1 MRILD
6 YISFGLKNL
15 IYYKKRTICNIIITF
30 SIILI
35 ILITFTASNT
45 IISFLEENINK
56 NIEYRTMYV
65 KYDVMEES
73 LSSVMKKLSKVKNV
87 IKVIEQD
94 KYQSYITIDKFKTN
108 KTDGEINIIAS
119 DSNLLPSIVAGRNP
133 NSNDK
138 NYLIC
143 PTKFIADSNLSTR
156 TDLTKEDYIDG
167 RKFLNKEITIKYY
180 SYDYSKEIPEV
191 LNQYEEEFQLIGL
204 YNTYDNY
211 AKDNTCYTSFT
222 NVAKINKNMSGN
234 SEEYTEEVY
243 YHPIIIVNDSKN
255 IDSVFE
261 EINSMGYTPI
271 KRMNIDS
278 NLIGNI
284 KLICLSILLI
294 AIVISIICM
303 ITIILKNIKE
313 QEQEIGLL
321 KALGYTN
328 KNISLSFL
336 VESLIIG
343 LISFFISILIY
354 TILYFIISNLI
365 NNTNL
370 IFTKIAINYSWYS
383 VLISFII
390 IIIIPIISTFT
401 WFKKI
406 KNINIVNLI
415 NNE

>member
-6 YISFGLKNL
+6 YISFGIKNL
-15 IYYKKRTICNIIITF
+15 IHYKKRTISNIVITF

-35 ILITFTASNT
+35 ILIAFTASNT
-45 IISFLEENINK
+45 IINFIEENINK

-65 KYDVMEES
+65 KYDVMQES
-73 LSSVMKKLSKVKNV
+73 LSSVTKKLSEVKNV

-119 DSNLLPSIVAGRNP
+119 DSTLLPPVVVGRSP

-167 RKFLNKEITIKYY
+167 KNFLKKEITIKYY
-180 SYDYSKEIPEV
+180 SYDYSKEIPEI
-191 LNQYEEEFQLIGL
+191 LNRYEEQYQLIGL

-222 NVAKINKNMSGN
+222 NVARINENMSGN

-243 YHPIIIVNDSKN
+243 YHPIIIIDDSKN
-255 IDSVFE
+255 IDSVYE
-261 EINSMGYTPI
+261 EITSMGYTPI
-271 KRMNIDS
+271 KRMNIDR
-278 NLIGNI
+278 NLINNI
-284 KLICLSILLI
+284 KLISLSVILI
-294 AIVISIICM
+294 AIVVSIICM
-303 ITIILKNIKE
+303 ITIILKNIKD

-328 KNISLSFL
+328 ANISLSFL

-343 LISFFISILIY
+343 LISLIISTSIY

-370 IFTKIAINYSWYS
+370 IFTKITINYSWYS

-390 IIIIPIISTFT
+390 IIIIPVISTFT
-401 WFKKI
+401 WFKRI

>member
-1 MRILD
+1 M
-6 YISFGLKNL
+6 
-15 IYYKKRTICNIIITF
+15 
-30 SIILI
+30 
-35 ILITFTASNT
+35 
-45 IISFLEENINK
+45 
-56 NIEYRTMYV
+56 
-65 KYDVMEES
+65 
-73 LSSVMKKLSKVKNV
+73 
-87 IKVIEQD
+87 
-94 KYQSYITIDKFKTN
+94 
-108 KTDGEINIIAS
+108 
-119 DSNLLPSIVAGRNP
+119 
-133 NSNDK
+133 
-138 NYLIC
+138 
-143 PTKFIADSNLSTR
+143 
-156 TDLTKEDYIDG
+156 
-167 RKFLNKEITIKYY
+167 
-180 SYDYSKEIPEV
+180 
-191 LNQYEEEFQLIGL
+191 

>member
-6 YISFGLKNL
+6 YISFGIKNL
-15 IYYKKRTICNIIITF
+15 IHYKKRTISNIVITF

-35 ILITFTASNT
+35 ILIAFTASNT
-45 IISFLEENINK
+45 IINFIEENINK

-65 KYDVMEES
+65 KYDVMQES
-73 LSSVMKKLSKVKNV
+73 LSSVTKKLSEVKNV

-119 DSNLLPSIVAGRNP
+119 DSTLLPPVVVGRSP

-167 RKFLNKEITIKYY
+167 KNFLKKEITIKYY
-180 SYDYSKEIPEV
+180 SYDYSKEIPEI
-191 LNQYEEEFQLIGL
+191 LNRYEEQYQLIGL

-222 NVAKINKNMSGN
+222 NVARINENMSGN

-243 YHPIIIVNDSKN
+243 YHPIIIIDDSKN
-255 IDSVFE
+255 IDSVYE
-261 EINSMGYTPI
+261 EITSMGYTPI
-271 KRMNIDS
+271 KRMNIDR
-278 NLIGNI
+278 NLINNI
-284 KLICLSILLI
+284 KLISLSVILI

-303 ITIILKNIKE
+303 ITIILKNIKD

-328 KNISLSFL
+328 ANISLSFL

-343 LISFFISILIY
+343 LISLIISTSIY

-370 IFTKIAINYSWYS
+370 IFTKITINYSWYS

-390 IIIIPIISTFT
+390 IIIIPVISTFT
-401 WFKKI
+401 WFKRI